1 MIIGFHHP
9 GISTPDLDR
18 AVAFYCEHLGFEV
31 VKEMNWSKG
40 SEAADTLHRLKDSA
54 GRAALLRLAP
64 GDDEEDPRRAEVMV
78 EFLEFESP
86 EPASLDP
93 NRRLCESGI
102 AHMCFVV
109 DDCQA
114 DYERLVAAGM
124 DFHCPPM
131 TAPTGAKLT
140 YGRDPDGNIIE
151 LLELPKRST

>member
-1 MIIGFHHP
+1 VIIGFHHP

-18 AVAFYCEHLGFEV
+18 AVAFYCDHLGFEV
-31 VKEMNWSKG
+31 KKRQEWSKG
-40 SEAADTLHRLKDSA
+40 SKTADDLHRLKDSA
-54 GRAALLRLAP
+54 GRSALLRLAP
-64 GDDEEDPRRAEVMV
+64 RDNEEDSRRAEVMV

-86 EPASLDP
+86 EPAPLDP
-93 NRRLCESGI
+93 NRRVCESGI

-114 DYERLVAAGM
+114 DYERLVKAGM

-131 TAPTGAKLT
+131 GGGTGARLA

-151 LLELPKRST
+151 LLELPKRSA